1 LSGRENRFLNALR
14 CIDIASISDDS
25 LDDWTKPSQL
35 GQTRVGGVDINQP
48 RMRSVLPAV
57 IALSAAPQGFQCAD
71 LTTKVHENIASHY
84 TSRQAAYDLKKL
96 RGKNLVRKIKNSRR
110 YEPVPE
116 ELREMAALLVLR
128 EKVLKPILAGAGKPK
143 RGPKPKH
150 QSQTD
155 IHYANIQTEMHNL
168 FQTIGFA
175 V

>member
-1 LSGRENRFLNALR
+1 MVPITARERHGTTLR
-14 CIDIASISDDS
+14 
-25 LDDWTKPSQL
+25 KPCLQ
-35 GQTRVGGVDINQP
+35 
-48 RMRSVLPAV
+48 AV

-71 LTTKVHENIASHY
+71 LAAKVQENIASHY
-84 TSRQAAYDLKKL
+84 TSCQAAYDLKKL